1 MPAEIRI
8 KEEDLSYIA
17 HLFKSTRIKLNLR
30 VVEVVR
36 EAGYKNIAKGC
47 RRLRHIERGKEKEAV
62 PVYKRFA
69 QVLDIDWEELKEE
82 LRERSRKRRDA
93 RDRHLPPPRLGSLLR
108 QARERRELSV
118 EEVIDR
124 IDFSDK
130 IPEDADEEALEE
142 ALEEAKKRWR
152 RRLRRLESGEARFP
166 SEVELRAFAGAL
178 KVTTAGLRCA
188 AIDER
193 AVYDK
198 QRGVPECII
207 RAVPGFYV
215 QKKLPQGCST
225 LDAIDYAENFSDE
238 TNIRVCLIFPDRRAL
253 YFNPRTGRHENFRRP
268 SMRLG

>member
-8 KEEDLSYIA
+8 EEEDLSYIA

-30 VVEVVR
+30 AVEVVR
-36 EAGYKNIAKGC
+36 EAGYKNTAKGC
-47 RRLRHIERGKEKEAV
+47 RRLKHIEGGKKKEAV

-69 QVLDIDWEELKEE
+69 HVLDIDWEEFKEE
-82 LRERSRKRRDA
+82 LRERSRKRREEW
-93 RDRHLPPPRLGSLLR
+93 DRHLPPRRLGSLLR
-108 QARERRELSV
+108 KARERKELSV
-118 EEVIDR
+118 EEVIDK

-142 ALEEAKKRWR
+142 AKVRWR
-152 RRLRRLESGEARFP
+152 RRLRRLESGSARFP

-178 KVTTAGLRCA
+178 EVPTEGLRCA

-193 AVYDK
+193 AVYDR
-198 QRGVPECII
+198 QRGVPQCII

-238 TNIRVCLIFPDRRAL
+238 TNLKVCLVFPDRRAL
-253 YFNPRTGRHENFRRP
+253 YFNPKTGRHENFTPP
-268 SMRLG
+268 SMRLK